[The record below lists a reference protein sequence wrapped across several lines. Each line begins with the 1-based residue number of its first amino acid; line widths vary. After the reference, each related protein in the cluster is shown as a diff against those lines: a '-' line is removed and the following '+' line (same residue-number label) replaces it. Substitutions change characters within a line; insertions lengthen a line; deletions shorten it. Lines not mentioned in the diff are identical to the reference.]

1 MFILGEFRVIIS
13 VQPRRNHMFFGLP
26 FWIVFPAIIILS
38 GFRIVM
44 EYERGVIFR
53 LGRIRASKGAGVNW
67 IIPIVDRM
75 IKISMRTI
83 TMDIPP
89 QDVITKDN
97 ISIKVNAVVYFKV
110 TDANLAILQVEDY
123 LYATSQLAQTT
134 LRSILGQHDMDE
146 LLSDREKLN
155 QSLQTTIDKQTDA
168 WGIKVAMVEIKQIDI
183 PEEMR
188 RAMARQA
195 EAERERRSK
204 VISAQGEFE
213 ASSKLKEAA
222 DVMTTNPMT
231 LQLRYLQTMN
241 EIASENNTRTIIPIP
256 IDLFQSLMKK

>member
-1 MFILGEFRVIIS
+1 MFGFPIWAIVL
-13 VQPRRNHMFFGLP
+13 FF
-26 FWIVFPAIIILS
+26 VFLS
-38 GFRIVM
+38 GFRIIM

-67 IIPIVDRM
+67 IIPLIDRM

-110 TDANLAILQVEDY
+110 TDANLAILKVEDY

-155 QSLQTTIDKQTDA
+155 QSLQTTIDKQTAD

-213 ASSKLKEAA
+213 ASAKLKEAA
-222 DVMTTNPMT
+222 DVMSDQPNH
-231 LQLRYLQTMN
+231 
-241 EIASENNTRTIIPIP
+241 ACS
-256 IDLFQSLMKK
+256 

>member
-1 MFILGEFRVIIS
+1 M
-13 VQPRRNHMFFGLP
+13 FGLSM
-26 FWIVFPAIIILS
+26 WVLIPAFFILS
-38 GFRIVM
+38 GFRIIM

-67 IIPIVDRM
+67 IVPVIDRM

-83 TMDIPP
+83 TMDVPP

-97 ISIKVNAVVYFKV
+97 ISVKVNAVVYFRV
-110 TDANLAILQVEDY
+110 VDPNLAILKVEDY
-123 LYATSQLAQTT
+123 FYATSQLAQTT

-146 LLSDREKLN
+146 LLADREKLN
-155 QSLQTTIDKQTDA
+155 SNLQTILDKQTDV
-168 WGIKVAMVEIKQIDI
+168 WGIKVSMVEIKHIDL

-195 EAERERRSK
+195 EAERERRAK
-204 VISAQGEFE
+204 IIAADGEFQ
-213 ASSKLKEAA
+213 ASAKLKEAS
-222 DVMTTNPMT
+222 DVMSQNPIA

-256 IDLFQSLMKK
+256 LDLFQGLLKK

>member
-1 MFILGEFRVIIS
+1 VSPEKKEII
-13 VQPRRNHMFFGLP
+13 MFFGIPMWVVILA
-26 FWIVFPAIIILS
+26 FIALS

-110 TDANLAILQVEDY
+110 TDANLAILKVEDY

-213 ASSKLKEAA
+213 ASAKLKEAA
-222 DVMTTNPMT
+222 DVMGANPIT

-256 IDLFQSLMKK
+256 LDLFQGLLKK

>member
-1 MFILGEFRVIIS
+1 
-13 VQPRRNHMFFGLP
+13 
-26 FWIVFPAIIILS
+26 
-38 GFRIVM
+38 M

-53 LGRIRASKGAGVNW
+53 LGRIRQSRGAGVNW
-67 IIPIVDRM
+67 IVPVIDRM
-75 IKISMRTI
+75 VKISMRTI

-97 ISIKVNAVVYFKV
+97 ISVKVNAVVYFRV
-110 TDANLAILQVEDY
+110 VDPNLAIISVEDY

-134 LRSILGQHDMDE
+134 LRSVLGQHDLDE
-146 LLSDREKLN
+146 LLSDRETLN
-155 QSLQTTIDKQTDA
+155 QNLQSIIDKQTDA
-168 WGIKVAMVEIKQIDI
+168 WGIKVGMVEIKHIDL

-195 EAERERRSK
+195 EAERERRAK
-204 VISAQGEFE
+204 IIAADGEFE
-213 ASSKLKEAA
+213 ASTKLKEASDIMA
-222 DVMTTNPMT
+222 QNPIS

-256 IDLFQSLMKK
+256 LDLFQGLLKK